1 MVTTA
6 QEAQDI
12 FEQVR
17 PRLLTLEKARERLAT
32 TEPVGEVLFATQGKD
47 SEVAKFHL
55 SAAWNAGLA
64 DAVGTDVVDATV
76 RIAGHEYQL
85 TRDALLEATSLI
97 GLTKAYVSKT
107 PAQLIE
113 PNVNWWYKNR
123 VGELKALTAGDR
135 ILAFTRPTIHPF
147 SNLRLLDTALEGIEK
162 QYGDGEVLVDY
173 KFHHDLR
180 QTAVRLIVPA
190 HVRRPR
196 EDQPWSAGIQIRNSL
211 SGEKPL
217 TLEGYL
223 FCWWCTNGAVSTHA
237 QSGAWNRRS
246 GGQDDDSVAEWARH
260 AVDEILG
267 GLEHEF
273 DAIDELA
280 TTPIP
285 FTTADGAPDAGA
297 ALVDV
302 FEQYRVPLESRE
314 AIIEQ
319 MVNQDDMTMYG
330 VMQAVTQAAN
340 GDVRENVRQSLMEI
354 GGDLPRA
361 NATRCGTCRRITG

>member
-1 MVTTA
+1 MVTKT
-6 QEAQDI
+6 EALDI

-17 PRLLTLEKARERLAT
+17 PKLLTVDQARERLSV
-32 TEPVGEVLFATQGKD
+32 TEPVGEVLFPTTGK
-47 SEVAKFHL
+47 SAEVAKFHL
-55 SAAWNAGLA
+55 TAAWNTGLA
-64 DAVGTDVVDATV
+64 NAAGTDVVGVTV
-76 RIAGHEYQL
+76 TIGGQEYQL
-85 TRDALLEATSLI
+85 TRDAMLEATSYI

-113 PNVNWWYKNR
+113 PNVNWWYQNR
-123 VGELKALTAGDR
+123 PGELKALVSGDR
-135 ILAFTRPTIHPF
+135 VLAFTRPTIHPF
-147 SNLRLLDTALEGIEK
+147 SNLRLLDTALEGIAGV
-162 QYGDGEVLVDY
+162 YGAGEVLVDY
-173 KFHHDLR
+173 KFQHDLR

-196 EDQPWSAGIQIRNSL
+196 EEQPWSAGVQFRNSL

-246 GGQDDDSVAEWARH
+246 GGQDDESVTEWARH

-273 DAIDELA
+273 DALDELA
-280 TTPIP
+280 NTPIP
-285 FTTADGAPDAGA
+285 FVTEDGVPDAGA

-361 NATRCGTCRRITG
+361 NATRCATCRRITG